1 MVECQSMEIEQVFF
15 NIIKNAAQALK
26 DLPQG
31 HALPRIV
38 LRTRNEGN
46 LAVVE
51 IEDNGPGMTEEV
63 RKRVFEP
70 FYTTKSIGVGTG
82 LGLSVAYF
90 IISENH
96 KGGIVLDSSPGNGA
110 RFLVKLPFKHLT

>member
-1 MVECQSMEIEQVFF
+1 
-15 NIIKNAAQALK
+15 
-26 DLPQG
+26 
-31 HALPRIV
+31 
-38 LRTRNEGN
+38 
-46 LAVVE
+46 VVD

-90 IISENH
+90 IVSENH
-96 KGGIVLDSSPGNGA
+96 KGNIVLESSPGKGA
-110 RFLVKLPFKHLT
+110 CFRIKLPFKHLT